1 LIKEFKGSIYS
12 ALRYL
17 LIEKDSSFEVD
28 LPFQQ
33 LEEVSHS
40 LLHHKELTS
49 IISQVDLPDEDDN
62 VRFVYLNGDRLYTE
76 TGKNL
81 YVY

>member
-1 LIKEFKGSIYS
+1 MNS
-12 ALRYL
+12 ALRNS

-33 LEEVSHS
+33 LEEVSYS
-40 LLHHKELTS
+40 LLHHKELKS

-62 VRFVYLNGDRLYTE
+62 VLFVYLNGGRLYTE
-76 TGKNL
+76 TCNNL